1 MNFGYKSVQTKAG
14 SAAIFG
20 ISIDDSHMLQQVRS
34 IFLKL
39 VQQNV

>member
-14 SAAIFG
+14 YAIFG